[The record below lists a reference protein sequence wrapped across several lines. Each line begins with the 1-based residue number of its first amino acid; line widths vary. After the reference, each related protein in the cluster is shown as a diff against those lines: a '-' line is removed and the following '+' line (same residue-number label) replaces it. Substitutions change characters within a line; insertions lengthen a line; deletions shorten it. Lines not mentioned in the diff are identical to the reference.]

1 MASIFYEVISVN
13 FSLPV
18 AECDL
23 DITSKTQYGLVSG
36 SWFAGVILTSHMW
49 GLLSDLYGRRQLLA
63 VTPIV
68 AFVASLFSSFSVN
81 YWMLAVFRFLN
92 GVW

>member
-1 MASIFYEVISVN
+1 MVSIFYELMSVN

-23 DITSKTQYGLVSG
+23 NITSKAQYGLVSG
-36 SWFAGVILTSHMW
+36 CWFAGVILTSHMW
-49 GLLSDLYGRRQLLA
+49 GLLSDLYGRRRILT

-68 AFVASLFSSFSVN
+68 AFITSVASSLSIN
-81 YWMLAVFRFLN
+81 YWMLAAFRFFN